1 MPVKLEKKI
10 GPKVDVQRVTTL
22 PDEDAG
28 SKSEIKKARTRAAF
42 SVGVNLF
49 LALAKGVTGVIAGS
63 SALLSDAI
71 HSASDVGSSGATYLG
86 LWVAG
91 KRHPSFPYGLY
102 KAEAIAALVTSVG
115 VLIAGYEVC
124 RRAILESDTLPNVK
138 VALPV
143 ALASLVVTL
152 AFGLY
157 QRRCSKQFH
166 SMALEADARD
176 YLVDALSTVIVVI
189 SLVGSSFGLHLDRWA
204 ALAVAAFIFWSGGQL
219 LRRALA
225 DLMDEAIDRGTERR
239 IIELVE
245 SHPRVGS
252 VQKCMSRSAGGRF
265 IIDLDVMLRSSSHE
279 LADRIAKRLEEEVR
293 KTFSRVVMVRI
304 KTHSRPPKEIRRF
317 TPVKEPGGPI
327 EAHLARAPW
336 FLVERI
342 DYKTQTVNGREYL
355 QNPYWQ
361 EKTKKGLLVGR
372 WLLGMKP
379 DQVIATDKKE
389 GTAATLLKEA
399 GVEMI
404 VAEDL
409 NSVEKA

>member
-1 MPVKLEKKI
+1 MPVKLEERW
-10 GPKVDVQRVTTL
+10 GPEVNVQHVSTL
-22 PDEDAG
+22 ADEDAG
-28 SKSEIKKARTRAAF
+28 SRIEIKKARRRAGF
-42 SVGVNLF
+42 SIGLNLL
-49 LALAKGVTGVIAGS
+49 LALAKGVTGVMAGS

-124 RRAILESDTLPNVK
+124 RRAILESDTLPNVT

-143 ALASLVVTL
+143 ALTSLVVTL

-176 YLVDALSTVIVVI
+176 YLVDGLSTLIVVV
-189 SLVGSSFGLHLDRWA
+189 SLIGSSFGFHLDRWA

-225 DLMDEAIDRGTERR
+225 DLMDEAIDRQTERK

-252 VQKCMSRSAGGRF
+252 VQKCLSRSAGGRF
-265 IIDLDVMLRSSSHE
+265 IIDLDVILRSASHE
-279 LADRIAKRLEEEVR
+279 LADRIAKRLEDEIR

-304 KTHSRPPKEIRRF
+304 KTHSRLPKEISRL

-327 EAHLARAPW
+327 ETHLARAPW
-336 FLVERI
+336 FLIERI
-342 DYKTQTVNGREYL
+342 EYKTQTVNAREYL

-372 WLLGMKP
+372 WLLDMKP
-379 DQVIATDKKE
+379 DQVVAANKKE
-389 GTAATLLKEA
+389 GTAAALLKEA

-404 VAEDL
+404 APEDL
-409 NSVEKA
+409 DAAGRT